1 MATLNPSNVING
13 NTIQASD
20 ILQLYNAFGTGS
32 TNITGLSLTGS
43 ITNANVATSATS
55 ASNITVVSTSS
66 GVYYPIIVDGAGT
79 KPPKIF
85 STFELSGSVLN
96 NITASQAISAS
107 FASNSTVTQ
116 VNTQYYS
123 IAGAPGPAIP
133 ADFKFIAGG
142 VTMTNG
148 AATSSA
154 FPPLLGKVLG
164 TNVWINASYPTTFTP
179 FTSSVTVDTIP
190 GPPYT
195 TTLSILKVNVSSSGE
210 VLITGGPN
218 DTGTVI
224 FTGIYI

>member
-116 VNTQYYS
+116 VNTQYYDTG
-123 IAGAPGPAIP
+123 INTIP
-133 ADFKFIAGG
+133 ADFKFVAGK
-142 VTMTNG
+142 VAMTNG
-148 AATSSA
+148 AATSSI
-154 FPPLLGKVLG
+154 FINLIGKVLG
-164 TNVWINASYPTTFTP
+164 DTVWVNASYPTTFTP
-179 FTSSVTVDTIP
+179 FTSSVN
-190 GPPYT
+190 
-195 TTLSILKVNVSSSGE
+195 TTLPPGVTNLSMLKVNVSSSGQ

-218 DTGTVI
+218 DTGIIV